1 MTITVY
7 FTAHLKAAAGS
18 ARQTLLVEPGGTL
31 ADCFSLVCDRA
42 SDALRT
48 LIVDERGEL
57 RPSIILCVN
66 DEQTSLTDPTPLA
79 EDSEVTFLAAIS
91 GG

>member
-1 MTITVY
+1 MTVTVY

-18 ARQTLLVEPGGTL
+18 ALQTFDLEPGGTL
-31 ADCFSLVCDRA
+31 ADCLSLVCDRA
-42 SDALRT
+42 TDTLRT
-48 LIVDERGEL
+48 LIVDEQGEL

-66 DEQTSLTDPTPLA
+66 DEQTSLADPTPLA
-79 EDSEVTFLAAIS
+79 DNSEITFLAAIS

>member
-7 FTAHLKAAAGS
+7 FTAHLKAASGS
-18 ARQTLLVEPGGTL
+18 ARQTLALEPGDTL

-42 SDALRT
+42 TDALRT
-48 LIVDERGEL
+48 LIIDERGEL

-66 DEQTSLTDPTPLA
+66 DEQTSLADPTPLS
-79 EDSEVTFLAAIS
+79 EDSEITFLAAIS